1 MADSLRQK
9 LVDALLARLRTIL
22 VSGGYETNLGRNV
35 MEWRNLETNPWK
47 ETDFIAEADQSAINV
62 KDKSEPGDNST
73 IQGRHLKTLQFE
85 LELATNKAVV
95 SASDATLSVAHQL
108 RKLLAD
114 VEKSLQ
120 GYQGVS
126 AWITTPRIHII
137 SAISVSDIHVSEVGN
152 VLGYAAMAFSMEY
165 TTRPSDPYNQ

>member
-62 KDKSEPGDNST
+62 KDKAEPGEDST
-73 IQGRHLKTLQFE
+73 IRGRHAKTMQFE
-85 LELATNKAVV
+85 LELATNKAVA
-95 SASDATLSVAHQL
+95 SASDATLTVAHQL

-120 GYQGVS
+120 GTS
-126 AWITTPRIHII
+126 AWITGVTIHMI
-137 SAISVSDIHVSEVGN
+137 SAISVNEMHVAEVGN
-152 VLGYAAMAFSMEY
+152 VLGYAVMEFSINY
-165 TTRPSDPYNQ
+165 STRRFDPYTQ